1 MRAATLCVA
10 MLALAALGVGMPVFN
25 LDTGDAD
32 VLLAEANGKGVLAA
46 VAAAERATQE
56 AVDEGRAPAAAHVEH
71 VSEYPNIGESAGSG
85 SGSGSAKPPK
95 KPKKKGMSLKQKKIN
110 AYITKI
116 KKVEKLK
123 KEQWMPEDESQL
135 ATKLVIL
142 DELSKKTPAE
152 RKVEKALRQNAGALG
167 SAPGTGVELSLRHL
181 TVERKEKQKEAK
193 AKERK
198 EKQDAREKREKDLR
212 MAREQKAINEQIKKY
227 HDLAVPKKM
236 QNAYKKAQAALKMAS
251 DKEKQ
256 MRNTASVKRFAKEYG
271 LNRPVEKE
279 PDYPQT
285 ATKKKG
291 SQPAKAAAPAAKA
304 AAKPAAK
311 TLAESKDDPLTDP
324 IV

>member
-1 MRAATLCVA
+1 
-10 MLALAALGVGMPVFN
+10 
-25 LDTGDAD
+25 
-32 VLLAEANGKGVLAA
+32 

-56 AVDEGRAPAAAHVEH
+56 AVDERTAAHVDH
-71 VSEYPNIGESAGSG
+71 IQQVSQFPNIGEAMYGSGGGSG
-85 SGSGSAKPPK
+85 SGKPK
-95 KPKKKGMSLKQKKIN
+95 KPKKKGMTLKQKKIN

-123 KEQWMPEDESQL
+123 KENWEPEDETQL

-142 DELSKKTPAE
+142 DQLSKKTPAE
-152 RKVEKALRQNAGALG
+152 REVERELRVNAGGKG
-167 SAPGTGVELSLRHL
+167 SAPGTGVELSLRRL
-181 TVERKEKQKEAK
+181 TDERKTKKKEAK

-198 EKQDAREKREKDLR
+198 EKQEAREKREKDLR

-236 QNAYKKAQAALKMAS
+236 QKAFKKAQAALA
-251 DKEKQ
+251 
-256 MRNTASVKRFAKEYG
+256 TASANEKKLRSSESMKRFAKEYG

>member
-1 MRAATLCVA
+1 M
-10 MLALAALGVGMPVFN
+10 G
-25 LDTGDAD
+25 
-32 VLLAEANGKGVLAA
+32 
-46 VAAAERATQE
+46 
-56 AVDEGRAPAAAHVEH
+56 
-71 VSEYPNIGESAGSG
+71 
-85 SGSGSAKPPK
+85 
-95 KPKKKGMSLKQKKIN
+95 
-110 AYITKI
+110 
-116 KKVEKLK
+116 
-123 KEQWMPEDESQL
+123 
-135 ATKLVIL
+135 
-142 DELSKKTPAE
+142 
-152 RKVEKALRQNAGALG
+152 
-167 SAPGTGVELSLRHL
+167 
-181 TVERKEKQKEAK
+181 
-193 AKERK
+193 KERK

-291 SQPAKAAAPAAKA
+291 SQPAK
-304 AAKPAAK
+304 PAAK